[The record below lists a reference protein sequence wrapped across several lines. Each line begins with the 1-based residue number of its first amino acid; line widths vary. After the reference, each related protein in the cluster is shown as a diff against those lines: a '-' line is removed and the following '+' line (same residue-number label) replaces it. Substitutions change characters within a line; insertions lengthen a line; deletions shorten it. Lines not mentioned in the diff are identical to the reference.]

1 MMADKKVAMDRQT
14 EHFNRVHTQTQ
25 YGKYAKTIPKAHFDI
40 NNLYIFQMM
49 IVMLLLLLLLLLMM
63 MMMTT
68 MTMMI
73 SISIIF
79 LQLYF

>member
-1 MMADKKVAMDRQT
+1 MMADKRVAMDRQT

-25 YGKYAKTIPKAHFDI
+25 HGKYAKTIPKAHFDI

-49 IVMLLLLLLLLLMM
+49 IVMLLLLLLLMM
-63 MMMTT
+63 MMMT
-68 MTMMI
+68 TMMI